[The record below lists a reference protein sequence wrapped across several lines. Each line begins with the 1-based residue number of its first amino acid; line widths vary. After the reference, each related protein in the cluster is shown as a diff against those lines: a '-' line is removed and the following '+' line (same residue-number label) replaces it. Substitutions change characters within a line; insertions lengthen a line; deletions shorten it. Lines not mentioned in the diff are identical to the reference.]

1 MMGHD
6 RLIRREFLGA
16 ALAGAAGILGL
27 SSARTVLD
35 LSGLSARVAAAAE
48 PPPETTTIKV
58 AREKTF
64 VGTCTAPLYV
74 ADKFLQAEGFTN
86 VKYVEYGGLIPRYKG
101 VAAGEADVSQGY
113 SASLI
118 VNIDKGDPIVLLA
131 GGHLGC
137 FELVATERVRS
148 IRDLKGKTVSVT
160 GLGLTEHVYLSIV
173 ASYVGLNPV
182 KDINWV
188 IYTRGESE
196 RLLREGKIDA
206 LMGFPPF
213 AQGLRG
219 KSIGHVVLNSMTDR
233 PWSGYFCCMPFANRD
248 FVRKHPVAA
257 KRWLRAH
264 LKTADF
270 LARQPEQAT
279 RILVD
284 KGYSTYS
291 YASVV
296 ETLQHEVDYG
306 KWRDFDPEDTVRFN
320 ALRLHEVG
328 MIKSSPQKLIAEGTN
343 WRFLNEIKRELK
355 SRGAVPGGIH
365 HAHHRG

>member
-1 MMGHD
+1 MRPLWDG
-6 RLIRREFLGA
+6 RSSRRELLTR
-16 ALAGAAGILGL
+16 ALAGAGLLALGEG
-27 SSARTVLD
+27 
-35 LSGLSARVAAAAE
+35 GLTAAWRGLEMVAAAE

-58 AREKTF
+58 ARERTL
-64 VGTCTAPLYV
+64 VGTCTAPFYV
-74 ADKFLQAEGFTN
+74 VDKFLQSEGFTN
-86 VKYVEYGGLIPRYKG
+86 VQYVEYEGLIPRYKG

-118 VNIDKGDPIVLLA
+118 VNIDKGDPIVLVA

-160 GLGLTEHVYLSIV
+160 GLGLTEHVYLSIL
-173 ASYVGLNPV
+173 AAYVGLNPI

-213 AQGLRG
+213 IQGLRA
-219 KSIGHVVLNSMTDR
+219 KKIGHVVVNSMIDR

-248 FVRKHPVAA
+248 FIRKHPVAA

-264 LKTADF
+264 LKTAEF
-270 LARQPEQAT
+270 LARQPAQAART
-279 RILVD
+279 LVD
-284 KGYSTYS
+284 RGYSS
-291 YASVV
+291 DYASVFQ
-296 ETLQHEVDYG
+296 TLEHEVDYG

-320 ALRLHEVG
+320 ALRLREVG
-328 MIKSSPQKLIAEGTN
+328 MIKSSPQKVIAQGTD
-343 WRFLNEIKRELK
+343 WRFLNEIKRELRSK
-355 SRGAVPGGIH
+355 GAVPRGSLHEHHGG
-365 HAHHRG
+365 